1 MVETVTTAKRPLDG
15 VRVID
20 LADERGEL
28 CGRLLA
34 DLGADVLR
42 VEPPGGAR
50 SRSLPP
56 FAPDG
61 TSLYFAY
68 RNTNKRGT
76 VLDLDEAGDRERLRA
91 LVASAEVFVESHA
104 PGHLDSLGLGHEALL
119 DLNPGLIVASL
130 TDFGQD
136 GPDSGLVATDDVI
149 VARSG
154 WLSLSGIPEK
164 PPLLVPGAVAHDSLG
179 VLGAYAVVLA
189 LLHKDRGAGGQ
200 HLDVSALEV
209 LAQMNTW
216 AIPNA
221 DYSQRHGG
229 TPQIVRSGDSPMYPN
244 IPCADGMVR
253 QVVLA
258 PRQWRALWE
267 WMGSPEAFAD
277 EYWESTF
284 SRLMNMDVLN
294 PLFWEHWADRPKVEG
309 SVEAQ
314 RRGIVALPMLTPA
327 EILGSEHFAARDSF
341 LDVEVAVG
349 VVGPVMAGFGEIDGE
364 RSGYA
369 FRSPA
374 TGEHEADFAGS
385 GPPDPVEVAEPAPL
399 PLAGLRVVDFGHGGV
414 GVECGRMLAEYGAD
428 VVKVE
433 SRTYP
438 DFIRLVLGS
447 EMTPAFASS
456 SRSKRGFG
464 ADLKHPDGIAVVREL
479 VKRADVVIENNS
491 TGTMADLGLAY
502 DDLQALNPGLV
513 MVSSQLMGSRGPFA
527 DWSGYGPTIQS
538 VGGLSWLWKFDDGDP
553 PPGSPAIHPDHLA
566 GRVCALFA
574 AAALFARNRSRGGAH
589 VEIAQV
595 EALMATLGD
604 LFLAEGLEPGSVRP
618 MGNDSLR
625 GAPWGVF
632 PCVGDERWCVVCV
645 RDDSD
650 WASLRDA
657 MGDPAWA
664 DDDRFA
670 STDGRLAHRR
680 EVNDGVAA
688 WTIGRSQED
697 VVAACRLHGVPAA
710 PVASTVDQLKD
721 PHLLGRG
728 FFPEVDQPPLGPLT
742 LDGPC
747 FRGTVMRTPFLG
759 PAPGLGE
766 HTRSICIEE
775 LGMDPDE
782 VEQLIESG
790 ALEVDTSAVGGEPD
804 SDG

>member
-1 MVETVTTAKRPLDG
+1 MGDLGASTPVNRPLEG
-15 VRVID
+15 VRVVD
-20 LADERGEL
+20 LADERGEF

-42 VEPPGGAR
+42 VEPPGGAV
-50 SRSLPP
+50 SRRLPP

-76 VLDLDEAGDRERLRA
+76 VVDLQEADDQRRLCD
-91 LVASAEVFVESHA
+91 LVASADVFVESHA
-104 PGHLDSLGLGHEALL
+104 PGHLAALGIGPDVLL
-119 DLNPGLIVASL
+119 EINPDLVIASL
-130 TDFGQD
+130 TDFGQT
-136 GPDSGLVATDDVI
+136 GPDSNLVTTDDVV

-154 WLSLSGIPEK
+154 WLAMSGMPGK
-164 PPLLVPGAVAHDSLG
+164 PPLLMPGAVAHDSLG

-189 LLHKDRGAGGQ
+189 LLHRDRGAGGQ
-200 HLDVSALEV
+200 HLDVSGLEV
-209 LAQMNTW
+209 LTQMNTW
-216 AIPNA
+216 AVPNVA
-221 DYSQRHGG
+221 HGLRHGG
-229 TPQIVRSGDSPMYPN
+229 TVPTVRSGDSPLYPN

-284 SRLMNMDVLN
+284 SRLMNLDVLN
-294 PLFWEHWADRPKVEG
+294 PLFLEHWADRPKIEG
-309 SVEAQ
+309 SIEAQ
-314 RRGIVALPMLTPA
+314 RRGIVALPMLEAA
-327 EILGSEHFAARDSF
+327 EVLESGHFAARHSF
-341 LDVEVAVG
+341 PEVEVAPG
-349 VVGPVMAGFGEIDGE
+349 VSGPTMAGFGEIDGL
-364 RSGYA
+364 RCGYN

-374 TGEHEADFAGS
+374 LDEHEAAFSGS
-385 GPPDPVEVAEPAPL
+385 GPVGPVDPADPAPL
-399 PLAGLRVVDFGHGGV
+399 PLAGLRVIDFGHGGV

-438 DFIRLVLGS
+438 DFIRVVLGG

-464 ADLKHPDGIAVVREL
+464 ANLKHPEGIAVVREL
-479 VKRADVVIENNS
+479 VRHADVVIENNS
-491 TGTMADLGLAY
+491 TGTMADLGLSY
-502 DDLQALNPGLV
+502 EDLTEINPDLI

-538 VGGLSWLWKFDDGDP
+538 VGGLSWLWNFDDGDP

-574 AAALFARNRSRGGAH
+574 TAALFARNRGRGGAH

-604 LFLAEGLEPGSVRP
+604 LFLAEGLAPGSVRP

-632 PCVGDERWCVVCV
+632 PCAGEERWCVVCV
-645 RDDSD
+645 RDDAD
-650 WASLRDA
+650 WRSLRRA
-657 MGDPAWA
+657 MGDPDWA
-664 DDDRFA
+664 DDERFA
-670 STDGRLAHRR
+670 AALDRLACRD
-680 EVNDGVAA
+680 ELNDGVAG
-688 WTIGRSQED
+688 WTATLTATE
-697 VVAACRLHGVPAA
+697 VADACQAHGVPAA
-710 PVASTVDQLKD
+710 PVLTVAEQLED
-721 PHLLGRG
+721 PHLQGRG
-728 FFPEVDQPPLGPLT
+728 FFPDIEQKPIGTIT

-747 FRGTVMRTPFLG
+747 FRGTVMADPFLG

-766 HTRSICIEE
+766 HTRSICIGD

-782 VEQLIESG
+782 VERLIGSG
-790 ALEVDTSAVGGEPD
+790 ALEVDLAVE
-804 SDG
+804 

>member
-1 MVETVTTAKRPLDG
+1 MTGASRPLDG

-76 VLDLDEAGDRERLRA
+76 ILDLEDPDDRDRLRA
-91 LVASAEVFVESHA
+91 LVASAEVLIESHA
-104 PGHLDSLGLGHEALL
+104 PGYLASLGLGPDVLL
-119 DLNPGLIVASL
+119 ELNPGLVVASL

-164 PPLLVPGAVAHDSLG
+164 PPLLVPGSVAHDSLG

-189 LLHKDRGAGGQ
+189 LLHRDRGAGGQ

-216 AIPNA
+216 AIPVA
-221 DYSQRHGG
+221 AYSLRNGG
-229 TPQIVRSGDSPMYPN
+229 VPQTVRSGDNVMYPN

-294 PLFWEHWADRPKVEG
+294 PLFWEHWADRPKIEG

-314 RRGIVALPMLTPA
+314 RRGIVALPMLKPA
-327 EILGSEHFAARDSF
+327 EVLRSEHFAARGSF
-341 LDVEVAVG
+341 IDVEVAPG
-349 VVGPVMAGFGEIDGE
+349 VVGPTMAGFGEIDGE

-374 TGEHEADFAGS
+374 SGEHEAAFAGS
-385 GPPDPVEVAEPAPL
+385 GPAEASEVAAPAPL
-399 PLAGLRVVDFGHGGV
+399 PLEGLRVLDFGHGGV

-438 DFIRLVLGS
+438 DFIRLVMGS

-464 ADLKHPDGIAVVREL
+464 ANLKHPDGIAVVREL
-479 VKRADVVIENNS
+479 VKWADVVIENNS
-491 TGTMADLGLAY
+491 TGKMADLGLAY
-502 DDLQALNPGLV
+502 EDLVETNPGVV

-538 VGGLSWLWKFDDGDP
+538 VGGLSWLWNFDDGDP

-574 AAALFARNRSRGGAH
+574 TAALFARNRGRGGAH

-604 LFLAEGLEPGSVRP
+604 LFLAEGLAPGSVRP

-632 PCVGDERWCVVCV
+632 PCAGEDRWCVICV
-645 RDDSD
+645 RDDAD
-650 WASLRDA
+650 WASLRAA
-657 MGDPAWA
+657 MGDPTWA
-664 DDDRFA
+664 ADERFA
-670 STDGRLAHRR
+670 STETRLADRR
-680 EVNDGVAA
+680 AVNDGVAA
-688 WTIGRSQED
+688 WTAERSRED
-697 VVAACRLHGVPAA
+697 VVADCRRHGIPAA
-710 PVASTVDQLKD
+710 PVATTVDQLED
-721 PHLLGRG
+721 VHLIGRG
-728 FFPEVDQPPLGPLT
+728 FFPEVEQPPLGPLT

-747 FRGTVMRTPFLG
+747 FRGTVMTTPFLG

-766 HTRSICIEE
+766 HTRSICINE
-775 LGMDPDE
+775 LGMDPVR
-782 VEQLIESG
+782 VEQLIEAG
-790 ALEVDTSAVGGEPD
+790 ALEIDIAAGESAT
-804 SDG
+804 